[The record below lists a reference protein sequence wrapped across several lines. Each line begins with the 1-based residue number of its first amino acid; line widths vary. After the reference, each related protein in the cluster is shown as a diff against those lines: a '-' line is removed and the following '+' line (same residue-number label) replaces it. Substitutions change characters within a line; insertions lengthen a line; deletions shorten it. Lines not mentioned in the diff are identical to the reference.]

1 MKQAFGLSVP
11 EELRELCAPERAAL
25 IVYDM
30 QAGIVPQIGNGREIV
45 AGCQQ
50 MLVAARQAGIR
61 IFFTR
66 HLFLPNRVAGV
77 GQLRRA
83 MVWQRKSDPAET
95 KPLFTSGSPSWQII
109 PELSPQEDEPVID
122 KITMSAFEGTYLDL
136 AMRDAQLQ
144 VFIIAGIALEVGI
157 EPTVRHGLDLNYI
170 PIVVSDLCGSKTEE
184 VKRRSLSTLADTG
197 EVIQVTAAKILGC
210 LKR

>member
-1 MKQAFGLSVP
+1 VKQAFGLSIP
-11 EELRELCAPERAAL
+11 EQLRELCTSERAAL
-25 IVYDM
+25 IIYDM
-30 QAGIVPQIGNGREIV
+30 QAGIVPQISNGREIV

-50 MLVAARQAGIR
+50 ILAVARQAGIR
-61 IFFTR
+61 TFFTR
-66 HLFLPNRVAGV
+66 HLFLPNRIAGV

-95 KPLFTSGSPSWQII
+95 KPLFTSGSPSWQIV
-109 PELSPQEDEPVID
+109 PELRPQEDEPVID

-144 VFIIAGIALEVGI
+144 AFIIAGIALEVGI

-184 VKRRSLSTLADTG
+184 VKRRSLDTLADTG
-197 EVIQVTAAKILGC
+197 EAIQVKAAELLGC

>member
-1 MKQAFGLSVP
+1 VKQAFGLSIP
-11 EELRELCAPERAAL
+11 EQLRELCTPERAAL

-50 MLVAARQAGIR
+50 ILAAARQAGIR

-83 MVWQRKSDPAET
+83 MVWQHKSDPAET
-95 KPLFTSGSPSWQII
+95 KPLFTSGSPSWQIV
-109 PELSPQEDEPVID
+109 PELTPLEDEPVID

-170 PIVVSDLCGSKTEE
+170 PIVVSDLCGSKTEA
-184 VKRRSLSTLADTG
+184 VKRRSLDILEDTG
-197 EVIQVTAAKILGC
+197 EVIQVKAAELLGC
-210 LKR
+210 LKG